1 MKKVWQWLTI
11 SLVMLG
17 MVITPIQA
25 REAFTIEDLHI
36 AMRVEED
43 GTYYVEEEY
52 TLDFSEYRHG
62 FYRTIP
68 TKYEMKWTDETSG
81 DEIGRAHV

>member
-1 MKKVWQWLTI
+1 MSICLMI
-11 SLVMLG
+11 MG
-17 MVITPIQA
+17 IFITPIHA
-25 REAFTIEDLHI
+25 REAFTIDDLHI
-36 AMRVEED
+36 AMRVDED

-52 TLDFSEYRHG
+52 TLDFTEYRHG

-81 DEIGRAHV
+81 DAVWFRDLCSY